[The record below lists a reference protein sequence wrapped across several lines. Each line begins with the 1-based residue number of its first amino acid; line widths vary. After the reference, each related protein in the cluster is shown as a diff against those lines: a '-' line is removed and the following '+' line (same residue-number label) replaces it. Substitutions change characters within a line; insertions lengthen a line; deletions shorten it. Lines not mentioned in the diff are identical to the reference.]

1 MRNPNSLASYLRNT
15 VYTRPAL
22 VPALPWKQGNNPGS
36 VTNLAYSGGTL
47 TWNGYDNVRYS
58 VYAFPASMNPATFTK
73 QVEYLLDMSYTTS
86 YKIPVEYQS
95 NEWQYAVCVV
105 DRVGNEYEPVFL
117 GSSLKA
123 LGNPALI
130 GPANEA
136 TIDMPFTFSWH
147 KVKDAANYVVEISN
161 DADFGNVVERYTTTD
176 TIASALQ
183 FSQLRHEANQY
194 WRVQACEANHY
205 CGVSEIRTIVPKL
218 LTVTYPADGEEEVAP
233 DFTAKWY
240 NVNSTNVATV
250 EISDDE
256 AFQNILYTGKSANGE
271 LAIPDGKLESGITCY
286 MRVRLTVDGQEM
298 VSLPVHFT
306 IVHLAAHLLRPTE
319 GGEIYMGEY
328 VEVKPQSWATSYQ
341 IEISTS
347 ATTWGRTRFVETL
360 KDGAT
365 RTSLTADNIK
375 VNSKKMEN
383 GKTYYARVKTAY
395 EGLDGAAHT
404 TEWGPVV
411 KFVYRTEKPVSGDI
425 NGDGEVNAS
434 DATALINHLLG
445 TESYPTN
452 LCDVNGDSEVNSSDV
467 TALINKILG
476 N

>member
-1 MRNPNSLASYLRNT
+1 M
-15 VYTRPAL
+15 
-22 VPALPWKQGNNPGS
+22 
-36 VTNLAYSGGTL
+36 
-47 TWNGYDNVRYS
+47 
-58 VYAFPASMNPATFTK
+58 
-73 QVEYLLDMSYTTS
+73 
-86 YKIPVEYQS
+86 
-95 NEWQYAVCVV
+95 
-105 DRVGNEYEPVFL
+105 
-117 GSSLKA
+117 
-123 LGNPALI
+123 
-130 GPANEA
+130 
-136 TIDMPFTFSWH
+136 
-147 KVKDAANYVVEISN
+147 EI
-161 DADFGNVVERYTTTD
+161 A
-176 TIASALQ
+176 
-183 FSQLRHEANQY
+183 
-194 WRVQACEANHY
+194 
-205 CGVSEIRTIVPKL
+205 
-218 LTVTYPADGEEEVAP
+218 
-233 DFTAKWY
+233 
-240 NVNSTNVATV
+240 
-250 EISDDE
+250 DDE

-298 VSLPVHFT
+298 VSLPVRFT

-411 KFVYRTEKPVSGDI
+411 KFVYRTEKPVIGDI
-425 NGDGEVNAS
+425 NGDGNITSFDARYVLRVAAKLEVIPE
-434 DATALINHLLG
+434 DLIKI
-445 TESYPTN
+445 E
-452 LCDVNGDSEVNSSDV
+452 DVNHDGKV
-467 TALINKILG
+467 TAADARMILRVAARLAEFDDSDDSGNVILNDSLKIEELKK
-476 N
+476 